1 MAANPYEEFGGVVL
15 APAKPAEPA
24 AGDDYAE
31 FGGVVLPKQP
41 APAPVDSYAEFG
53 GKVVAPPA
61 DGLYTKLQ
69 KEKEDYGFLNSLS
82 PTAMAQR
89 GGMLGSK
96 AFTKEETDAY
106 AKEYGL
112 DADIVRKVG
121 MLIGAAPKLDEI
133 NTPEDLLYTVAGK
146 FNLATGNVATF
157 LGKKFATD
165 DPKMKA
171 LVDDLR
177 ELAEG
182 RAGLVE
188 TVGGL
193 LMPGGIVLK
202 AGKATTLAGKVAK
215 AAVAGAGT
223 GAVYGL
229 TGSKENEEI
238 QSAAQAALFGAG
250 LGGAAPVAVK
260 LLRHRGKM
268 PNIDPESRAKLDN
281 AIDDYESTTGLDL
294 TKETAKAYT
303 PVKDSHDAMRNSFID
318 DVELDDKAVRE
329 IIEKQVSPDTKTI
342 IKNDLQERYLAALP
356 AEEQTAARQAVKDGT
371 MFRELEEATSD
382 AAIAKEVTRLRKND
396 FIDEMASRYPELKYV
411 QGDGGPKLKA
421 TRDEILATLKRQ
433 GDVNL
438 KREYDEWTAGQLARE
453 KLAEA
458 TIHIDPNTDVLG
470 KYIIN
475 FATDRMFGF
484 KTISEKYGSDILR
497 DFYQVNTNYNLFTAF
512 KGDALKQVANIYK
525 LAKKYKLNKQEAMDD
540 IYEKLDTGRYAE
552 LSPQQK
558 EIADSMKTFY
568 DKQREFFNSASGD
581 GYSPMN
587 IPYRADFTAP
597 QMVVKPVEYVIRM
610 QKKLAQVEKALPNV
624 KNMTT
629 KQFMRETNIRPELA
643 ELKQGLE
650 LITDLPITN
659 GKEMVLAF
667 RDATSQSGSN
677 PRLYRLASTT
687 LPRKGAI
694 PDFLREKNL
703 FKLMA
708 SYTEGTGRNF
718 YLREPLSRIAQKAKT
733 IAEIPGAEQEAKY
746 LERFVQDNFG
756 IRQWSMARIGNQARI
771 SFAKNMDA
779 VLQKV
784 VSDPEKREGIVAGL
798 RFLPELAANLQY
810 NIYPNVLALNPRAHM
825 AQLTQVLFKTSPEI
839 GGVYGYQLATK
850 AMTKAI
856 LNLATPAGRKEFYG
870 RVKTLGLEP
879 SGFVREGREGLRE
892 GLEAAIGDSVPAK
905 VLQATAD
912 AFMWSYGKMD
922 TLNRAVTAEMAEQ
935 IVADLRAGKAS
946 ALRAVKRMPSSI
958 RKELM
963 ANKDN
968 PLEQMKAIAVHLNA
982 ATQFNYNRA
991 SMSELGVTLG
1001 PLFSTFTKW
1010 PLAISG
1016 DVLAD
1021 MRTKGVFK
1029 SMPRIAEKYAAVF
1042 LLATAI
1048 DSIIHSTL
1056 TGADAE
1062 LSPDMA
1068 ELSDRAR
1075 KIVGAGGFKSMSP
1088 IASLGAFFPDRGE
1101 KNLFTPPIVETFY
1114 SGIVSPILDGDTEK
1128 LAKGGMKA
1136 METFFPGA
1144 FLNRTF
1150 MVDVPTIFG
1159 DGAKPESFEEGLSFY
1174 ERL

>member
-1 MAANPYEEFGGVVL
+1 MANNDIFSQYEVPE
-15 APAKPAEPA
+15 EPA
-24 AGDDYAE
+24 IKPVA
-31 FGGVVLPKQP
+31 Q
-41 APAPVDSYAEFG
+41 PVDIFAQYEVKPEPATQPTTDPFAAYEV
-53 GKVVAPPA
+53 KPPA
-61 DGLYTKLQ
+61 DDLYTKLQ

-89 GGMLGSK
+89 GGILTSRGVSD
-96 AFTKEETDAY
+96 EEVGAY
-106 AKEYGL
+106 AKHYGL
-112 DADIVRKVG
+112 DFDTARKLATLRGAVPPMTEIDSVG
-121 MLIGAAPKLDEI
+121 ELAQ
-133 NTPEDLLYTVAGK
+133 TVAGK
-146 FNLATGNVATF
+146 LNIATGNIAGF
-157 LGKKFATD
+157 LGKKALAD
-165 DPKMKA
+165 DA
-171 LVDDLR
+171 NVRAFLDDIG
-177 ELAEG
+177 ELADG
-182 RAGLVE
+182 RSGLAE
-188 TVGGL
+188 TAIG
-193 LMPGGIVLK
+193 MFIPGGIVFK
-202 AGKATTLAGKVAK
+202 AGKSATLAGKAAK
-215 AAVAGAGT
+215 AAAAGAGT

-229 TGSKENEEI
+229 AGSKENQELE
-238 QSAAQAALFGAG
+238 SAAQSALFGAG

-260 LLRHRGKM
+260 LLKREGKM
-268 PNIDPESRAKLDN
+268 PNIDPESRAKLD
-281 AIDDYESTTGLDL
+281 ASVEDYKSTTGLDL
-294 TKETAKAYT
+294 SEETAKAYT
-303 PVKDSHDAMRNSFID
+303 PVKESHDAMRNSFID
-318 DVELDDKAVRE
+318 NVDLDEKAVKE
-329 IIEKQVSPDTKTI
+329 ILEQQVSPDTKAV
-342 IKNDLQERYLAALP
+342 IKNDLQERYLSSLP
-356 AEEQTAARQAVKDGT
+356 PEEQIFGRQAARDKVPFK
-371 MFRELEEATSD
+371 ELEAAISD
-382 AAIAKEVTRLRKND
+382 EAIAKEITRIRKND
-396 FIDEMASRYPELKYV
+396 FVDEMASRYPELKYV
-411 QGDGGPKLKA
+411 QGDGPKMKA

-484 KTISEKYGSDILR
+484 KTIAEKYGSDILK
-497 DFYQVNTNYNLFTAF
+497 DFYQVNTNYNLYTAF
-512 KGDALKQVANIYK
+512 KQDALKQVANIYK
-525 LAKKYKLNKQEAMDD
+525 TAKKYKLNKQEAMDD

-552 LSPQQK
+552 LTPQQK
-558 EIADSMKTFY
+558 EVADSMKVFY
-568 DKQREFFNSASGD
+568 DKQREFFNKASGD

-610 QKKLAQVEKALPNV
+610 QKKLAQVEAALPNV

-629 KQFMRETNIRPELA
+629 EQFMRETNIRPELA

-659 GKEMVLAF
+659 GKELTLAF
-667 RDATSQSGSN
+667 RDATSQSGGN

-703 FKLMA
+703 FKLMS
-708 SYTEGTGRNF
+708 SYVEGTGRNF

-746 LERFVQDNFG
+746 LERFVQDNYG

-784 VSDPEKREGIVAGL
+784 ISDPERREGIVAGL

-810 NIYPNVLALNPRAHM
+810 NIYPNVLALNPRAHL
-825 AQLTQVLFKTSPEI
+825 AQLTQVLFKTSPEV
-839 GGVYGYQLATK
+839 GGLYGYQLATK
-850 AMTKAI
+850 AMTKAM
-856 LNLATPAGRKEFYG
+856 LNLATPAGRKEFFG

-935 IVADLRAGKAS
+935 IVTDLRAGKAS
-946 ALRAVKRMPSSI
+946 ALRAVKKMPSSV
-958 RKELM
+958 RKDLM

-968 PLEQMKAIAVHLNA
+968 VLEQMKAVAVHLNA

-1021 MRTKGVFK
+1021 MRTKGMFK
-1029 SMPRIAEKYAAVF
+1029 AMPRIAEKYAAVY
-1042 LLATAI
+1042 LLATAV

-1062 LSPDMA
+1062 LNPDMK

-1075 KIVGAGGFKSMSP
+1075 KIVGAGGFKSMAP
-1088 IASLGAFFPDRGE
+1088 IASLGAFFPERGE

-1114 SGIVSPILDGDTEK
+1114 GGVISPILDGDTEK

-1159 DGAKPESFEEGLSFY
+1159 DGSKPESFEEGLSFY

>member
-1 MAANPYEEFGGVVL
+1 MADNDIFSQYEVPEEPVI
-15 APAKPAEPA
+15 KPAAQPIDIFSQYEVKPEPVTPPTDDPFA
-24 AGDDYAE
+24 AYE
-31 FGGVVLPKQP
+31 VK
-41 APAPVDSYAEFG
+41 
-53 GKVVAPPA
+53 PPA
-61 DGLYTKLQ
+61 DDLYTKLQ
-69 KEKEDYGFLNSLS
+69 KEKEDYGLLNSLS

-89 GGMLGSK
+89 GGILTSRGVSD
-96 AFTKEETDAY
+96 EEVNAY
-106 AKEYGL
+106 AKHYGL
-112 DADIVRKVG
+112 DFDTARKLATLRGAVPPMTEIDSVG
-121 MLIGAAPKLDEI
+121 ELAQS
-133 NTPEDLLYTVAGK
+133 VAGK
-146 FNLATGNVATF
+146 LNIATGNIAGF
-157 LGKKFATD
+157 LGKKALTD
-165 DPKMKA
+165 DA
-171 LVDDLR
+171 NVRAFLDDIG
-177 ELAEG
+177 ELADG
-182 RAGLVE
+182 RSGLAE
-188 TVGGL
+188 TAIG
-193 LMPGGIVLK
+193 MFIPGGIVFK
-202 AGKATTLAGKVAK
+202 AGKSATLAGKAAK
-215 AAVAGAGT
+215 AAAAGAGT

-229 TGSKENEEI
+229 AGSKENQELE
-238 QSAAQAALFGAG
+238 SAAQSALFGAG
-250 LGGAAPVAVK
+250 LGGVAPVAVK
-260 LLRHRGKM
+260 LLKREGKM

-281 AIDDYESTTGLDL
+281 AVEDYKSTTGLDL
-294 TKETAKAYT
+294 TEETAKAYT

-318 DVELDDKAVRE
+318 NVDLDEKAVAE
-329 IIEKQVSPDTKTI
+329 ILEKQVSPDTKAV
-342 IKNDLQERYLAALP
+342 IKNDLQERYLSSLP
-356 AEEQTAARQAVKDGT
+356 AEEQTAARKAVQEGT

-382 AAIAKEVTRLRKND
+382 AAIAKEVTRIRKND
-396 FIDEMASRYPELKYV
+396 FVDEMASRYPELKYV
-411 QGDGGPKLKA
+411 QGEEGPKLKA

-438 KREYDEWTAGQLARE
+438 KKEYDEWTAGQLARE

-458 TIHIDPNTDVLG
+458 TIHIDPNTDILG

-484 KTISEKYGSDILR
+484 KTISEKYGSDVLR
-497 DFYQVNTNYNLFTAF
+497 DFYQVNTNYNLFTAY
-512 KGDALKQVANIYK
+512 KADALKQVSNIYK
-525 LAKKYKLNKQEAMDD
+525 TAKKYKLNKQEAMDD
-540 IYEKLDTGRYAE
+540 IYEKLDTGRYNE
-552 LSPQQK
+552 LTPQQK
-558 EIADSMKTFY
+558 EVADSMKVFY

-597 QMVVKPVEYVIRM
+597 QMIVKPVEYVIRM
-610 QKKLAQVEKALPNV
+610 QKKLAQVEAALPNV

-629 KQFMRETNIRPELA
+629 EQFMRETNIRPELA

-659 GKEMVLAF
+659 GKELTLAF
-667 RDATSQSGSN
+667 RDATSQSGGN

-733 IAEIPGAEQEAKY
+733 IAQIPGAEQEAKY
-746 LERFVQDNFG
+746 LERFVQDNYG

-771 SFAKNMDA
+771 SFAKNMDT
-779 VLQKV
+779 VLQNV
-784 VSDPEKREGIVAGL
+784 IRDPERREGIVAGL

-810 NIYPNVLALNPRAHM
+810 NIYPNVLALNPRAHL

-850 AMTKAI
+850 AMTKAM
-856 LNLATPAGRKEFYG
+856 LNLATPAGRKEFFG

-935 IVADLRAGKAS
+935 IVTDLRAGKAS
-946 ALRAVKRMPSSI
+946 ALRAVKRMPSSV
-958 RKELM
+958 RKELT

-968 PLEQMKAIAVHLNA
+968 ILEQMKAVAVHLNA

-1021 MRTKGVFK
+1021 MRTKGMFK
-1029 SMPRIAEKYAAVF
+1029 AMPRIAEKYAAVF
-1042 LLATAI
+1042 LLATAV

-1062 LSPDMA
+1062 LNPDMK

-1075 KIVGAGGFKSMSP
+1075 KIVGAGGFKSMAP
-1088 IASLGAFFPDRGE
+1088 IASLSAFFPGRGE

-1114 SGIVSPILDGDTEK
+1114 NGIMSPVLDGDTEK

-1150 MVDVPTIFG
+1150 MIDVPTIFG
-1159 DGAKPESFEEGLSFY
+1159 DGSKPESLEESLSFY
-1174 ERL
+1174 EGL

>member
-1 MAANPYEEFGGVVL
+1 MARNPLEEFGGQPL
-15 APAKPAEPA
+15 ATPPVTVEANPLVEFGGQPTIEPKTNPL
-24 AGDDYAE
+24 AE
-31 FGGVVLPKQP
+31 FGGTAISPAVQPKQ
-41 APAPVDSYAEFG
+41 ET
-53 GKVVAPPA
+53 
-61 DGLYTKLQ
+61 LYDKLQ

-89 GGMLGSK
+89 GGILTSRGVSD
-96 AFTKEETDAY
+96 EEVSAY
-106 AKEYGL
+106 AKHYGL
-112 DADIVRKVG
+112 DFDTARKLATLRGAVPPMTEIDSVG
-121 MLIGAAPKLDEI
+121 ELAQS
-133 NTPEDLLYTVAGK
+133 VAGK
-146 FNLATGNVATF
+146 LNIATGNIAGF
-157 LGKKFATD
+157 LGKKALTD
-165 DPKMKA
+165 DA
-171 LVDDLR
+171 NVRAFLDDIG
-177 ELAEG
+177 ELADG
-182 RAGLVE
+182 RSGLAE
-188 TVGGL
+188 TAIG
-193 LMPGGIVLK
+193 MFIPGGIVFK
-202 AGKATTLAGKVAK
+202 AGKSATLAGKAAK
-215 AAVAGAGT
+215 AAAAGAGT

-229 TGSKENEEI
+229 AGSKENEEI
-238 QSAAQAALFGAG
+238 QSVAQSALFGAG

-260 LLRHRGKM
+260 LFKHRGKM
-268 PNIDPESRAKLDN
+268 PNIDPESRAKLD
-281 AIDDYESTTGLDL
+281 ASVEDYKSTTGLDL
-294 TKETAKAYT
+294 SEETAKAYT
-303 PVKDSHDAMRNSFID
+303 PVKESHDAMRNSFID
-318 DVELDDKAVRE
+318 NVDLDDKAVKE
-329 IIEKQVSPDTKTI
+329 ILEQQVSPDTKAVI
-342 IKNDLQERYLAALP
+342 RNDLQERYLSSLP
-356 AEEQTAARQAVKDGT
+356 PEEQIFGRQAARDKVPFK
-371 MFRELEEATSD
+371 ELEAAISD
-382 AAIAKEVTRLRKND
+382 EAIAKEITRIRKND
-396 FIDEMASRYPELKYV
+396 FVDEMASRYPELKYV
-411 QGDGGPKLKA
+411 QGDGGPKMKA

-470 KYIIN
+470 KYVIN

-484 KTISEKYGSDILR
+484 KTIAEKYGSDILR
-497 DFYQVNTNYNLFTAF
+497 DFYQVNTNYNLYTAY
-512 KGDALKQVANIYK
+512 KQDALKQVANIYK
-525 LAKKYKLNKQEAMDD
+525 TAKKYKLNKQEAMDD
-540 IYEKLDTGRYAE
+540 IYEKLDTGRYDE
-552 LSPQQK
+552 LTPQQK
-558 EIADSMKTFY
+558 EVADSMKVFY

-587 IPYRADFTAP
+587 IPYRVDFTAP

-610 QKKLAQVEKALPNV
+610 QKKLAQVEAALPNV

-629 KQFMRETNIRPELA
+629 EQFMRETNIRPELA

-667 RDATSQSGSN
+667 RDATSQSGGN

-703 FKLMA
+703 FKLMS
-708 SYTEGTGRNF
+708 SYVEGTGRNF

-746 LERFVQDNFG
+746 LERFVQDNYG

-784 VSDPEKREGIVAGL
+784 ISDPERREGIVAGL

-810 NIYPNVLALNPRAHM
+810 NIYPNVLALNPRAHL
-825 AQLTQVLFKTSPEI
+825 AQLTQVLFKTSPEV

-850 AMTKAI
+850 AMTKAM
-856 LNLATPAGRKEFYG
+856 LNLATPAGRREFFG

-946 ALRAVKRMPSSI
+946 ALRAVKRMPSSV

-968 PLEQMKAIAVHLNA
+968 ALEQMKAIAVHLNA

-1021 MRTKGVFK
+1021 MRTKGMFK
-1029 SMPRIAEKYAAVF
+1029 AMPRIAEKYAAVY
-1042 LLATAI
+1042 LLATAM

-1062 LSPDMA
+1062 LNPDMA

-1075 KIVGAGGFKSMSP
+1075 KIVGAGGFKSMAP
-1088 IASLGAFFPDRGE
+1088 IASLGAFFPERGE

-1114 SGIVSPILDGDTEK
+1114 GGVISPILDGDTEK

-1159 DGAKPESFEEGLSFY
+1159 DGSKPESFEEGLSFY